1 MERFEPKEFVKEQT
15 KALTETIGKEKA
27 LVAVSGGVD
36 SSTCAVLTHHAIGDN
51 LICIMLDDAFMRE
64 GEPEAVSQLLSKS
77 PLNLPVRVVDAQ
89 NRFLRAMKGL
99 RDAEEKRKTFRETF
113 YKVLGEAAKKEGCKI
128 LVQGTVAADIKETTE
143 GIKTQHNVLE
153 QIGINP
159 LKQFGFK
166 VVEPLASLYKEPVR
180 IVARYLSIPKEI
192 SERQPFPGPGLS
204 VRVVGE
210 IKADKLKTL
219 KKATAIAEE
228 KLAGHNPSQYFAV
241 VLDNVESPQYTSQ
254 RHIQE
259 TVARS
264 LNIPSRNIA
273 VKVFL
278 GKATGVK
285 GGRRIYGN
293 IACLKIK
300 TANGKLH
307 RPSIE
312 TLKSLQA
319 KIVMENPSYTR
330 VLYCISEREQKQ
342 PYTIAVRAIR
352 TVDFLTAEISDIP
365 WTTLSEIAERIL
377 EACPNV
383 ADVYY
388 DVTPKP
394 PATIEME

>member
-1 MERFEPKEFVKEQT
+1 
-15 KALTETIGKEKA
+15 
-27 LVAVSGGVD
+27 
-36 SSTCAVLTHHAIGDN
+36 
-51 LICIMLDDAFMRE
+51 
-64 GEPEAVSQLLSKS
+64 
-77 PLNLPVRVVDAQ
+77 
-89 NRFLRAMKGL
+89 MKGL
-99 RDAEEKRKTFRETF
+99 RDAEEKRKAFRETF
-113 YKVLGEAAKKEGCKI
+113 YKVLGETAKKEGCSI
-128 LVQGTVAADIKETTE
+128 LVQGTIAADIKETTE

-166 VVEPLASLYKEPVR
+166 VVEPLASLCKEQVR
-180 IVARYLSIPKEI
+180 MVARYLSIPKEI

-228 KLAGHNPSQYFAV
+228 KLAQHNPSQYFAV
-241 VLDNVESPQYTSQ
+241 ILDNIETPLHISQ

-278 GKATGVK
+278 DKATGVK

-293 IACLKIK
+293 IACLKIQ

-319 KIVMENPSYTR
+319 KIVTENPSYTR
-330 VLYCISEREQKQ
+330 VFYIISEREQKQ

-352 TVDFLTAEISDIP
+352 TVDFLTAEINDIP
-365 WTTLSEIAERIL
+365 WTTLSEIAEKIL

-383 ADVYY
+383 ADVCY

-394 PATIEME
+394 PATVEME